1 MFELVYWCGIDNKQ
15 GEFITEIVKIDK
27 RYYLTFDM
35 GKFLKFTNELGQVNL
50 IPIDNINRL
59 KELD

>member
-1 MFELVYWCGIDNKQ
+1 MFELVYWCGIDNEQ
-15 GEFITEIVKIDK
+15 GEFITEIVEIDK
-27 RYYLTFDM
+27 RHLLTFDI
-35 GKFLKFTNELGQVNL
+35 GKFLKFINESGQVNL